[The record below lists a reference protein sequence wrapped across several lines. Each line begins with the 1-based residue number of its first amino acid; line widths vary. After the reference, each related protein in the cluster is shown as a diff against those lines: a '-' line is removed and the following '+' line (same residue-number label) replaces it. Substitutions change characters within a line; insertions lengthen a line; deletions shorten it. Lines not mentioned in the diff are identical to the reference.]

1 MRIIDLHS
9 HWGTKRGYP
18 FQTAEELAQQRK
30 VFRSDPTYV
39 TEQQMVD
46 HFREQDVQIL
56 LDLGVRSV
64 ELPELK
70 SLHDYAFDV
79 QQSAPDAVLGN
90 WLHID
95 PRKGAAGLKEFERC
109 LKQRKGVVGL
119 AVAGAGFNVE
129 ASDPLYDPFYRLC
142 IEARAPALIMVGY
155 TGLGATLPSG
165 GGVIL
170 EYSHPRFVDRVAAR
184 YTDLII
190 VASRPAWPWQ
200 TEMIAVL
207 LHKANVWYEVHGWS
221 PKYFTTDLK
230 HEIARRLSDRVM
242 FGADYP
248 LIRYE
253 RLVSDWNSEGYDS
266 GVLEK
271 VFHKNAEKFLATLK
285 G

>member
-18 FQTAEELAQQRK
+18 FQTPEELAQQRR
-30 VFRSDPTYV
+30 VFRSDPRYV
-39 TEQQMVD
+39 GEAEMAD
-46 HFREQDVQIL
+46 HFRAMQVQTF

-64 ELPELK
+64 GLDELRA
-70 SLHDYAFDV
+70 LHDYALEVQRQASDV
-79 QQSAPDAVLGN
+79 ILGN

-95 PRKGAAGLKEFERC
+95 PRTGRAGIDELDRC
-109 LKQRKGVVGL
+109 ASAKAGVIGL
-119 AVAGAGFNVE
+119 AVAGAGFNV
-129 ASDPLYDPFYRLC
+129 AANDPAYVPFYRYC
-142 IEARAPALIMVGY
+142 IDTGTPVLIMVGY
-155 TGLGATLPSG
+155 TGLGATLPGG

-170 EYSHPRFVDRVAAR
+170 DYSHPRHVDEVAAR
-184 YTDLII
+184 YPEMTI

-221 PKYFTTDLK
+221 PKYFSPDLK
-230 HEIARRLSDRVM
+230 HEIGRRLQDRVM

-248 LIRYE
+248 LIPYE
-253 RLVSDWNSEGYDS
+253 RLIADWRSEGYDAD
-266 GVLEK
+266 VLEK
-271 VFHKNAEKFLATLK
+271 VFYRNAEVFLASLR